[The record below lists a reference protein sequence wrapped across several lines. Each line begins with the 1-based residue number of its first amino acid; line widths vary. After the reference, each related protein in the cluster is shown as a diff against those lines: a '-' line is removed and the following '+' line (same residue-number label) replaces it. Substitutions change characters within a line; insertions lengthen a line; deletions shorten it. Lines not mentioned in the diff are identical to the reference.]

1 MTDTRKALLQI
12 HFCVL
17 LWGITAIL
25 GKLISLPALPLVWW
39 RMLLVVAMLALLPRV
54 WRGLRQLSPA
64 LFAGYCGVGA
74 LVALHWLTFY
84 GAVKL
89 ANASVA
95 ATCIALAPVFTAV
108 IEPWVA
114 KRPFQLRELAF
125 GIAVLPGVALVVGGV
140 PHGMRLGVLIGAL
153 SALLVAVF
161 GSLNKRLVSHADP
174 LTVTALELGAGTVTL
189 TLLAPALPFLLPA
202 LASPLWVVPS
212 LHDGLLLLGLAGV
225 CTLLPFALALVAL
238 FSACNKRLV
247 EHGDPLTVTCLELGT
262 GTLFLSLLIPWLP
275 HAGAAFVLPGLR
287 DATLLVLLSF
297 GCTLLPFVL
306 ALVAL
311 RHLSAFGTQMVT
323 NLEPVYAIVLAMVLL
338 SEQRELTPLF
348 YAGVAIIIGA
358 VFLHPLMNRRTPVEH
373 AEILATAEARNIVD

>member
-1 MTDTRKALLQI
+1 MRKAAPQDVALPALLAQNARMPMTDTRRALLQI

-25 GKLISLPALPLVWW
+25 GKMISLPALPLVWW

-125 GIAVLPGVALVVGGV
+125 GIAVLPGVGMVVGGV
-140 PHGMRLGVLIGAL
+140 PDGMRLGVLVGAM
-153 SALLVAVF
+153 SALLVAIF

-174 LTVTALELGAGTVTL
+174 LTVTAVELGAGTVTL
-189 TLLAPALPFLLPA
+189 TLLAPLLPFLLPA
-202 LASPLWVVPS
+202 LASPLWVVPN
-212 LHDGLLLLGLAGV
+212 LRDGMLLLILAGA

-238 FSACNKRLV
+238 
-247 EHGDPLTVTCLELGT
+247 
-262 GTLFLSLLIPWLP
+262 
-275 HAGAAFVLPGLR
+275 
-287 DATLLVLLSF
+287 
-297 GCTLLPFVL
+297 
-306 ALVAL
+306 
-311 RHLSAFGTQMVT
+311 RHLSAYTVQLVT
-323 NLEPVYAIVLAMVLL
+323 NLEPVYAILLAVVLL
-338 SEQRELTPLF
+338 NEQRELTPLF
-348 YAGVAIIIGA
+348 YAGVAIIVGA
-358 VFLHPLMNRRTPVEH
+358 VFLHPLLNRRKPVQH
-373 AEILATAEARNIVD
+373 PEILGTAEARNIVD